1 MKIGK
6 KSVKNIVEILS
17 MIVVYNILF
26 YYVSEKEIVS
36 AMLSPG
42 SGVSRFDV
50 VISILFISI
59 RIVMIVFLPG
69 RIISML
75 VSDNMVNDLWKRWN
89 CPRNTPVI

>member
-42 SGVSRFDV
+42 SGISRFDMAL
-50 VISILFISI
+50 SILFISI
-59 RIVMIVFLPG
+59 RIVIIVFLPG

-75 VSDNMVNDLWKRWN
+75 VSENMVNDLWKRWN

>member
-75 VSDNMVNDLWKRWN
+75 VSENMVNDLWKRWN